1 MFNALYNK
9 WKSFISSMNA
19 KGVPMPTIRDPKM
32 GIGSVSLTLLF
43 ISSVTVIVGLVGKWS
58 GKFGGID
65 MANALQFFGI
75 CYAGYLGRKLQSDGK
90 KIELSGEEPPKAL

>member
-1 MFNALYNK
+1 MWDKIKNLLSNTNK
-9 WKSFISSMNA
+9 YGLAI
-19 KGVPMPTIRDPKM
+19 PTIRDPKM

-90 KIELSGEEPPKAL
+90 KIELSGEEPPKAP